1 MLRKN
6 NRDGF
11 QLLLTQEVE
20 NKISKEFATKM
31 NMEFSKLENKEICK
45 IKVETG
51 NDAIWIKDNEGVER
65 FYIRSQ
71 NQTVALSPRD
81 AAEYIREKW
90 RPKE

>member
-1 MLRKN
+1 
-6 NRDGF
+6 
-11 QLLLTQEVE
+11 LTQEVE

-71 NQTVALSPRD
+71 NQTVVLSPRD